1 MADEPTKDT
10 RPELGEEL
18 GLSPDQGGTEELTT
32 EMTAEK
38 STEKSTE
45 MTDPSKLETDPTTA
59 IETDPTTEVETV
71 PTASVPLTPAAG
83 REEGR
88 PTEAREQPAEPSAQR
103 PGPAAGPGQPS
114 PTTPAPLPKRGPSVP
129 TVIWGLFFALVAA
142 CVITVEVSDVD
153 LNLDVTGPTALLVAG
168 ALLVLWG
175 IAGLGRGRARRG

>member
-1 MADEPTKDT
+1 MSDEPTKQT

-18 GLSPDQGGTEELTT
+18 GLSPDQDGTEELTP
-32 EMTAEK
+32 
-38 STEKSTE
+38 E
-45 MTDPSKLETDPTTA
+45 MTDQTDL
-59 IETDPTTEVETV
+59 TTEVETA

-114 PTTPAPLPKRGPSVP
+114 PATTAGPGTPASLQKHGPSVP
-129 TVIWGLFFALVAA
+129 TVIWGLIFALVAA
-142 CVITVEVSDVD
+142 SVITVEVSDVD

-175 IAGLGRGRARRG
+175 IAGLGRGRAKRG